1 MTKKYILTFF
11 TLLIFISTLLI
22 NCGDDLSF
30 KKEISN
36 MSNSK
41 IIKEKTKKE
50 NLEETK
56 YYINK
61 NYDSLLNI
69 CKEWQSL
76 QELIK
81 EEDEENNEAIKN
93 KVFYI
98 FKNIKHIWLKIEK
111 RSIPNSY
118 DGENFF
124 NELKFIK
131 EKQLKAIEYFTL
143 IVLCLLLYVGQQLF
157 L

>member
-81 EEDEENNEAIKN
+81 EEDEENN
-93 KVFYI
+93 
-98 FKNIKHIWLKIEK
+98 
-111 RSIPNSY
+111 
-118 DGENFF
+118 
-124 NELKFIK
+124 
-131 EKQLKAIEYFTL
+131 
-143 IVLCLLLYVGQQLF
+143 
-157 L
+157 